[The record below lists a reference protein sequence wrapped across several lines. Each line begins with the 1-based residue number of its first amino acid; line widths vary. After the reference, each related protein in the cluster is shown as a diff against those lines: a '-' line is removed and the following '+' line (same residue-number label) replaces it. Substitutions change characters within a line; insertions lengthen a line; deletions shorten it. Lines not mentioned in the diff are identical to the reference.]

1 MINKCIDTFFLIS
14 SLFKKHQLPCSRG
27 SYICLSSLM
36 INNGNKRLRYLLKL
50 LQDNYIAY

>member
-1 MINKCIDTFFLIS
+1 MHWYIFLIS
-14 SLFKKHQLPCSRG
+14 SLLKKHQLPCSRG

-50 LQDNYIAY
+50 LQDNYLAY